1 MAHRKS
7 LTFAA
12 IAVLLL
18 AGLAGLGVWWLTREA
33 PPAAPPPPVAAV
45 PAPVPEPLPAPV
57 AAPVVPPDPG
67 PPGVVPRPTAADPK
81 PVHTTNLANMGVGRF
96 TGVPSDVF
104 GALRPL
110 GQRVA
115 RCVSPTPPAV
125 AGPPHT
131 VTLTMKT
138 LDGKIRIVGAVAPR
152 GTPDQDAVTR
162 CARAELVGQEVDSV
176 DAVAGRTY
184 KMPYPL
190 PR

>member
-1 MAHRKS
+1 MATRKS

-12 IAVLLL
+12 AAVLLL
-18 AGLAGLGVWWLTREA
+18 AGLAGFGVWWLTREA
-33 PPAAPPPPVAAV
+33 PPAAAPPVAAL
-45 PAPVPEPLPAPV
+45 PAPAAEPIPAPV
-57 AAPVVPPDPG
+57 ALPVLPPDPG

-81 PVHTTNLANMGVGRF
+81 PVRTTNLANMGVGRF

-115 RCVSPTPPAV
+115 RCVSPTPRAV

-138 LDGKIRIVGAVAPR
+138 LDGKIRVVGAVAPR
-152 GTPDQDAVTR
+152 GTPDHEEVTR
-162 CARAELVGQEVDSV
+162 CARAELVGQEVESV